1 MWILKIILKI
11 IFARLPISKKFWKK
25 VGVFRNGGMNKEEYS
40 KKIFFGHLEELRD
53 IRTIDKPIIMEI
65 GPGDGLATAIYSSLY
80 NSPKVY
86 LIDNKRCADTDISA
100 YKTIIRSLSWELFN
114 KEELNKIKNINE
126 FLKIFNTYYLTDGL
140 QSLKKINTNSV
151 DYLFSHSVMEHIR
164 LHEIDEYI
172 LEMKRILKPNG
183 LISHNIN
190 YKDHLQ
196 ESLNNLR
203 FPTKIWESEFFAKS
217 GFYTNRIPAVE
228 MHDKFSKAGF
238 KLIKE
243 NFGKWEKLPLKR
255 KFINK
260 EFKNFSNDQLM
271 NSTSSFIAKIS

>member
-1 MWILKIILKI
+1 M
-11 IFARLPISKKFWKK
+11 
-25 VGVFRNGGMNKEEYS
+25 
-40 KKIFFGHLEELRD
+40 
-53 IRTIDKPIIMEI
+53 
-65 GPGDGLATAIYSSLY
+65 
-80 NSPKVY
+80 
-86 LIDNKRCADTDISA
+86 
-100 YKTIIRSLSWELFN
+100 
-114 KEELNKIKNINE
+114 
-126 FLKIFNTYYLTDGL
+126 TDGL

-243 NFGKWEKLPLKR
+243 NFANG
-255 KFINK
+255 
-260 EFKNFSNDQLM
+260 KNF
-271 NSTSSFIAKIS
+271 IKKKIHK